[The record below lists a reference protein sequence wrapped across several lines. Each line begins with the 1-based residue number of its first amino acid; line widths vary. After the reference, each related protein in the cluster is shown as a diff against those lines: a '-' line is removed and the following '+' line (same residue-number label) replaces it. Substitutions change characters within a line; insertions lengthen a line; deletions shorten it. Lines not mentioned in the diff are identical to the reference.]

1 MTSALR
7 RLLKKLWENLGT
19 KAAKLKTDF
28 AARDLP
34 PPRATI
40 GTLRENI
47 GCEIYRFPNGVVLSK
62 TSILTA
68 PRNLWHFQV
77 TWPLW
82 TMNSFNAKNFFFLP
96 NQSILK
102 KKKKHLKMDG
112 MEWVEKRAAKK
123 KILFG
128 PRVPITAAHVGCRK
142 EKTSSPSSHHAFIL
156 ILCCFDQTMA
166 AERSTLPTLPHA
178 NSRDIKIQ
186 SIEMEVW
193 CYSSRHLLCVESC
206 WCETKQPPK
215 KNPKSVSLPKK

>member
-1 MTSALR
+1 
-7 RLLKKLWENLGT
+7 
-19 KAAKLKTDF
+19 
-28 AARDLP
+28 
-34 PPRATI
+34 
-40 GTLRENI
+40 
-47 GCEIYRFPNGVVLSK
+47 
-62 TSILTA
+62 
-68 PRNLWHFQV
+68 
-77 TWPLW
+77 
-82 TMNSFNAKNFFFLP
+82 
-96 NQSILK
+96 
-102 KKKKHLKMDG
+102 MDG
-112 MEWVEKRAAKK
+112 TEWVEKRAAKK

-206 WCETKQPPK
+206 WCETKQPQK
-215 KNPKSVSLPKK
+215 KKPQIRIPSKKINCWWGPIRMTGLSSHWFYTWPYCKSHFHFHCRMHNGWQG

>member
-77 TWPLW
+77 TWPLV

-96 NQSILK
+96 NPSILK
-102 KKKKHLKMDG
+102 NKKKWMARNELKKG
-112 MEWVEKRAAKK
+112 
-123 KILFG
+123 L
-128 PRVPITAAHVGCRK
+128 
-142 EKTSSPSSHHAFIL
+142 
-156 ILCCFDQTMA
+156 Q
-166 AERSTLPTLPHA
+166 
-178 NSRDIKIQ
+178 
-186 SIEMEVW
+186 
-193 CYSSRHLLCVESC
+193 
-206 WCETKQPPK
+206 K
-215 KNPKSVSLPKK
+215 KNTIWSTCSHVHSSACRMQKRKNLITVIPSCIHFDPVLLWSNNGGRKINSAYAPTC